1 IRGASSGIRDGN
13 WFQSVENEA
22 AALAAENFFVG
33 FRAQFLKNVRQDAHA
48 GRAALPVSG
57 FGQGRTVVALG
68 DARVKFAQIFGHGSD
83 DFFAFGGG
91 GLELFFLFCP
101 LRLNL
106 FSFRNDGLLRFFQS
120 RFRNLYAAFGFFR
133 GHHYFQLAV
142 FGFRNFG
149 FGGCRFVLPNF
160 FRFFWF
166 FAAAF
171 FALFSPPP
179 FPFFLPH
186 F

>member
-1 IRGASSGIRDGN
+1 MRGARRGIGDGN

-33 FRAQFLKNVRQDAHA
+33 SRAQFLKNVRQDAHA
-48 GRAALPVSG
+48 APAALPVSG

-120 RFRNLYAAFGFFR
+120 RLRDLYAAFGFFR

-149 FGGCRFVLPNF
+149 FGGCVFLLQRLVPLIGFFVAVLLEVFSSKVFP
-160 FRFFWF
+160 
-166 FAAAF
+166 
-171 FALFSPPP
+171 LFSV
-179 FPFFLPH
+179 
-186 F
+186 